1 MHATEISNGSPPI
14 TATPDGTNTSRRLSG
29 LVSGIVDDAQVL
41 LRQQVHMIRAEFQED
56 MEQTKWVAQA
66 FGVAGVLFA
75 LGLVLIM
82 FSLVHLLRALFPE
95 LPEAAAWAIIGGV
108 SLLLGGLSLFIGIRI
123 MNAYNPL
130 PDKSYRALTENLSW
144 ITKSQK

>member
-1 MHATEISNGSPPI
+1 MQATEIPNGTS
-14 TATPDGTNTSRRLSG
+14 TTTVTPNGTTTTRKLSG
-29 LVSGIVDDAQVL
+29 LVSGIVDDAQLL

-56 MEQTKWVAQA
+56 MQQTKWVAQA

-75 LGLVLIM
+75 LGIVLIM
-82 FSLVHLLRALFPE
+82 FSLVHLLLALFPE
-95 LPEAAAWAIIGGV
+95 MPEAAAWAIIGGI

-130 PDKSYRALTENLSW
+130 PDKSYRALTDNLSW

>member
-1 MHATEISNGSPPI
+1 MQTTELQNGSSTLEP
-14 TATPDGTNTSRRLSG
+14 TATPASSARKVSG
-29 LVSGIVDDAQVL
+29 LVSGIMDDAQL
-41 LRQQVHMIRAEFQED
+41 LLKQQVHMIRAEFQED
-56 MEQTKWVAQA
+56 MQQTKWVAQC
-66 FGVAGVLFA
+66 FGIAGVLFA

-82 FSLVHLLRALFPE
+82 FALVHLIRALFPE
-95 LPEAAAWAIIGGV
+95 MPEAAAWAIIGGV
-108 SLLLGGLSLFIGIRI
+108 SLLLGGLSLFLGIRI